1 MSGGPLPLAGVKVL
15 ELARILA
22 GPWAGQTLADLGA
35 EVIKVES
42 PHGDDTRKWGPPF
55 VENEEGRVDAAY
67 FHACNRGKQ
76 SVLADF
82 NKSDDLAFVKRLI
95 ADADIVI
102 ENFKVGGLVRFGLDY
117 QTLAQDHPALVY
129 CSITGFGQTGPYAA
143 RAGYDV
149 IVQGMSGMMDLTGDP
164 DGPPQK
170 IGVALADIIS
180 GLYAVIGIQ
189 SALSLRERTGKGQ
202 HIDIALLDSMVG
214 VLANQ
219 AQNLFVSGVAPRR
232 MGNAHPNLAPYQP
245 FPVADGHFILA
256 VGNDGQFARLCE
268 IVDRAELASDPDFA
282 TNPERVANRDRLIAE
297 LETAFSG
304 WTKQDILAACEAAG
318 IPAGPINALDDVF
331 DDPQVLARGLRI
343 DLPGGTSG
351 VRTPIRF
358 SDAAL
363 QLNVPAPALGQH
375 DETVR
380 CKTKTRPISTFGA

>member
-1 MSGGPLPLAGVKVL
+1 MSGGPLPLAGVKVV

-42 PHGDDTRKWGPPF
+42 PQGDDTRKWGPPF
-55 VENEEGRVDAAY
+55 VENEEGQVDAAY

-82 NKSDDLAFVKRLI
+82 NKPDDLAFVKCLI

-117 QTLAQDHPALVY
+117 QTLAKDHPALVY

-149 IVQGMSGMMDLTGDP
+149 IVQGMSGMMDLTGDA

-282 TNPERVANRDRLIAE
+282 TNPARVANRDRLIAE

-304 WTKQDILAACEAAG
+304 RTKQDILAACEAAG

-380 CKTKTRPISTFGA
+380 CKTKTRPISPYGA

>member
-1 MSGGPLPLAGVKVL
+1 MSGGPLPLAGVKVV

-42 PHGDDTRKWGPPF
+42 PQGDDTRKWGPPF
-55 VENEEGRVDAAY
+55 VENEEGQVDAAY

-82 NKSDDLAFVKRLI
+82 NKPDDLAFVKCLI

-117 QTLAQDHPALVY
+117 QTLAKDHPALVY

-170 IGVALADIIS
+170 IGVALADLIS

-282 TNPERVANRDRLIAE
+282 TNPARVANRDRLIAE

-304 WTKQDILAACEAAG
+304 RTKQDILAACEAAG

-380 CKTKTRPISTFGA
+380 CKTKPRPISPYGA

>member
-1 MSGGPLPLAGVKVL
+1 MSGGPLPLAGVKVV

-76 SVLADF
+76 SVVADF

-117 QTLAQDHPALVY
+117 QTLAKDHPALVY
-129 CSITGFGQTGPYAA
+129 CSITRFGQTGPYAA

-189 SALSLRERTGKGQ
+189 TALSLRERTGKGQ

-268 IVDRAELASDPDFA
+268 IVDRADLASDPDFA
-282 TNPERVANRDRLIAE
+282 TNPARVADRDRLIAE
-297 LETAFSG
+297 LGTAFSG
-304 WTKQDILAACEAAG
+304 RTKQDILAACEAAG

-363 QLNVPAPALGQH
+363 QLNVPAPELGQH

-380 CKTKTRPISTFGA
+380 CKTKTHPISPYGA

>member
-1 MSGGPLPLAGVKVL
+1 MSGGPLPLAGVKVI

>member
-1 MSGGPLPLAGVKVL
+1 MSGGPLPLAGVKVV

-42 PHGDDTRKWGPPF
+42 PQGDDTRKWGPPF
-55 VENEEGRVDAAY
+55 VENEEGQVDAAY

-82 NKSDDLAFVKRLI
+82 NKPDDLAFVKCLI

-117 QTLAQDHPALVY
+117 QTLAKDHPALVY

-170 IGVALADIIS
+170 IGVALADLIS

-282 TNPERVANRDRLIAE
+282 TNPARVANRDRLIAE

-304 WTKQDILAACEAAG
+304 RTKQDILAACEAAG

-380 CKTKTRPISTFGA
+380 CKTKTRPISPYGA

>member
-1 MSGGPLPLAGVKVL
+1 MSGGPLPLAGVKVV

-42 PHGDDTRKWGPPF
+42 PEGDDTRKWGPPF

-82 NKSDDLAFVKRLI
+82 NKPDDLAFVKRLA

-117 QTLAQDHPALVY
+117 QTLAKDHPALVY

-282 TNPERVANRDRLIAE
+282 TNPARVANRDRLIAE

-375 DETVR
+375 DEMVR
-380 CKTKTRPISTFGA
+380 CKTKTRPISPYGA

>member
-1 MSGGPLPLAGVKVL
+1 MSGGPLPLAGVKVV

-42 PHGDDTRKWGPPF
+42 PQGDDTRKWGPPF
-55 VENEEGRVDAAY
+55 VENEEGQVDAAY

-82 NKSDDLAFVKRLI
+82 NKPDDLAFVKCLI

-117 QTLAQDHPALVY
+117 QTLAKDHPALVY

-282 TNPERVANRDRLIAE
+282 TNPARVANRDRLIAE

-380 CKTKTRPISTFGA
+380 CKTKTRPISPYGA

>member
-1 MSGGPLPLAGVKVL
+1 MSGGPLPLAGVKVV

-42 PHGDDTRKWGPPF
+42 PQGDDTRKWGPPF
-55 VENEEGRVDAAY
+55 VENEEGQVDAAY

-82 NKSDDLAFVKRLI
+82 NKPDDLAFVKCLI

-117 QTLAQDHPALVY
+117 QTLAKDHPALVY

-149 IVQGMSGMMDLTGDP
+149 IVQGLSGMMDLTGDP

-170 IGVALADIIS
+170 IGVALADLIS

-219 AQNLFVSGVAPRR
+219 AQHLFVSGVAPRR

-282 TNPERVANRDRLIAE
+282 TNPARVANRDRLIAE

-304 WTKQDILAACEAAG
+304 RTKQDILAACEAAG

-380 CKTKTRPISTFGA
+380 CKTKTRPISPYGA

>member
-1 MSGGPLPLAGVKVL
+1 MSGGPLPLAGVKVV

-42 PHGDDTRKWGPPF
+42 PQGDDTRKWGPPF
-55 VENEEGRVDAAY
+55 VENEEGQVDAAY

-82 NKSDDLAFVKRLI
+82 NKPDDLAFVKRLV

-117 QTLAQDHPALVY
+117 QTLAKDHPALVY

-149 IVQGMSGMMDLTGDP
+149 IVQGMSGMMDLTGDA

-282 TNPERVANRDRLIAE
+282 TNPARVANRDRLIAE

-375 DETVR
+375 DEMVR
-380 CKTKTRPISTFGA
+380 CKTKTRPISPYGA

>member
-1 MSGGPLPLAGVKVL
+1 MSGGPLPLAGVKVV

-42 PHGDDTRKWGPPF
+42 PEGDDTRKWGPPF
-55 VENEEGRVDAAY
+55 VENEEGQVDAAY

-82 NKSDDLAFVKRLI
+82 NKPDDLAFVKCLI

-117 QTLAQDHPALVY
+117 QTLAKDHPALVY

-170 IGVALADIIS
+170 IGVALADLIS

-282 TNPERVANRDRLIAE
+282 TNPARVANRDRLIAE

-304 WTKQDILAACEAAG
+304 RTKQDILAACEAAG

-380 CKTKTRPISTFGA
+380 CKTKTRPISPYGA

>member
-1 MSGGPLPLAGVKVL
+1 MSGGPLPLAGVKVV

-42 PHGDDTRKWGPPF
+42 PQGDDTRKWGPPF

-82 NKSDDLAFVKRLI
+82 NKPDDLAFVKRLI

-102 ENFKVGGLVRFGLDY
+102 ENFKVGGLVRSGLDY
-117 QTLAQDHPALVY
+117 QTLAKDHPALVY

-149 IVQGMSGMMDLTGDP
+149 IVQGMSGMMDLTGDA

-189 SALSLRERTGKGQ
+189 SALALRERTGKGQ

-282 TNPERVANRDRLIAE
+282 TNPARVANRDRLIAE

-304 WTKQDILAACEAAG
+304 WTKQEILAACEVAG

-380 CKTKTRPISTFGA
+380 CKTKTRPISPYGA

>member
-1 MSGGPLPLAGVKVL
+1 MSGGPLPLAGVKVV

-42 PHGDDTRKWGPPF
+42 PQGDDTRKWGPPF

-82 NKSDDLAFVKRLI
+82 NKPDDLAFVKRLI

-117 QTLAQDHPALVY
+117 PTLAKDHSALVY

-282 TNPERVANRDRLIAE
+282 TNPARVANRDRLIAE

-375 DETVR
+375 DETAR
-380 CKTKTRPISTFGA
+380 CKTKTRPISPYGA

>member
-1 MSGGPLPLAGVKVL
+1 MSGGPLPLAGVKVV

-42 PHGDDTRKWGPPF
+42 PQGDDTRKWGPPF

-82 NKSDDLAFVKRLI
+82 NKPDDLAFVKRLI

-102 ENFKVGGLVRFGLDY
+102 ENFKVGGLVRSGLDY
-117 QTLAQDHPALVY
+117 QTLAKDHPALVY

-149 IVQGMSGMMDLTGDP
+149 IVQGMSGMMDLTGDA

-219 AQNLFVSGVAPRR
+219 AQNLFASGVAPRR

-245 FPVADGHFILA
+245 FAVADGHFILA
-256 VGNDGQFARLCE
+256 VGNDSQFARLCE

-282 TNPERVANRDRLIAE
+282 TNPARVANRDRLIAE

-304 WTKQDILAACEAAG
+304 WAQQDIIAACEAAG

-375 DETVR
+375 DEMVR
-380 CKTKTRPISTFGA
+380 CKTKTRPISPYGA

>member
-1 MSGGPLPLAGVKVL
+1 MSGGPLPLAGVKVV

-42 PHGDDTRKWGPPF
+42 PQGDDTRKWGPPF
-55 VENEEGRVDAAY
+55 VENEEGQVDAAY

-82 NKSDDLAFVKRLI
+82 NKPDDLAFVKCLI

-117 QTLAQDHPALVY
+117 QTLAKDHPALVY

-282 TNPERVANRDRLIAE
+282 TNPARVANRDRLIAE

-304 WTKQDILAACEAAG
+304 RTKQDILAACEAAG

-380 CKTKTRPISTFGA
+380 CKTKTRPISPYGA

>member
-1 MSGGPLPLAGVKVL
+1 MSGGPLPLAGVKVV

-42 PHGDDTRKWGPPF
+42 PEGDDTRKWGPPF
-55 VENEEGRVDAAY
+55 VENEEGQVDAAY

-82 NKSDDLAFVKRLI
+82 NKPDDLAFVKRLV

-117 QTLAQDHPALVY
+117 QTLAKDHPALVY

-149 IVQGMSGMMDLTGDP
+149 IVQGMSGMMDLTGDA

-282 TNPERVANRDRLIAE
+282 TNPARVANRDRLIAE

-375 DETVR
+375 DEMVR
-380 CKTKTRPISTFGA
+380 CKTKTRPISPYGA

>member
-1 MSGGPLPLAGVKVL
+1 MSGGPLPLAGVKVV

-42 PHGDDTRKWGPPF
+42 PQGDDTRKWGPPF
-55 VENEEGRVDAAY
+55 VENEEGQVDAAY

-82 NKSDDLAFVKRLI
+82 NKPDDLAFVKRLI

-117 QTLAQDHPALVY
+117 QTLAKDHPALVY

-170 IGVALADIIS
+170 IGVALADLIS

-282 TNPERVANRDRLIAE
+282 TNPARVANRDRLIAE

-304 WTKQDILAACEAAG
+304 RTKQDILAACEAAG

-380 CKTKTRPISTFGA
+380 CKTKTRPISPYGA

>member
-1 MSGGPLPLAGVKVL
+1 MAGGPLPLAGVKVV

-42 PHGDDTRKWGPPF
+42 PQGDDTRKWGPPF
-55 VENEEGRVDAAY
+55 VENEEGQADAAY

-76 SVLADF
+76 SVFADF

-102 ENFKVGGLVRFGLDY
+102 ENFKVGGLIRFGLDY
-117 QTLAQDHPALVY
+117 QTLAKDHPALVY

-282 TNPERVANRDRLIAE
+282 TNPARVANRDRLIAE

-304 WTKQDILAACEAAG
+304 WTKQDIIVACEAAG

-375 DETVR
+375 DEMVR
-380 CKTKTRPISTFGA
+380 FKTKTRPISPYGA

>member
-1 MSGGPLPLAGVKVL
+1 MSGGPLPIAGVKVI

>member
-1 MSGGPLPLAGVKVL
+1 MSGGPLPLAGVKVV

-42 PHGDDTRKWGPPF
+42 PQGDDTRKWGPPF
-55 VENEEGRVDAAY
+55 VENKEGQADAAY
-67 FHACNRGKQ
+67 FYACNRGKQ

-82 NKSDDLAFVKRLI
+82 NKPDDLAFVKRLI

-117 QTLAQDHPALVY
+117 PTLAKDHPALVY

-282 TNPERVANRDRLIAE
+282 TNPARVANRDRLIAE

-304 WTKQDILAACEAAG
+304 WAKQDIIVACEAAG

-331 DDPQVLARGLRI
+331 GDPQVLARGLRI

-363 QLNVPAPALGQH
+363 QLNVPAPELGQH
-375 DETVR
+375 DEMVR
-380 CKTKTRPISTFGA
+380 CKTKTRPISPYGA

>member
-1 MSGGPLPLAGVKVL
+1 MPLAGVKVV

-42 PHGDDTRKWGPPF
+42 PQGDDTRKWGPPF
-55 VENEEGRVDAAY
+55 VENEEGQVDAAY

-82 NKSDDLAFVKRLI
+82 NKPDDLAFVKCLI

-117 QTLAQDHPALVY
+117 QTLAKDHPALVY

-170 IGVALADIIS
+170 IGVALADLIS

-282 TNPERVANRDRLIAE
+282 TNPARVANRDRLIAE

-304 WTKQDILAACEAAG
+304 RTKQDILAACEAAG

-380 CKTKTRPISTFGA
+380 CKTKTRPISPYGA

>member
-1 MSGGPLPLAGVKVL
+1 VQTCAFRSV

-42 PHGDDTRKWGPPF
+42 PQGDDTRKWGPPF
-55 VENEEGRVDAAY
+55 VENEEGQVDAAY

-82 NKSDDLAFVKRLI
+82 NKPDDLAFVKCLI

-117 QTLAQDHPALVY
+117 QTLAKDHPALVY

-170 IGVALADIIS
+170 IGVALADLIS

-282 TNPERVANRDRLIAE
+282 TNPARVANRDRLIAE

-304 WTKQDILAACEAAG
+304 RTKQDILAACEAAG

-380 CKTKTRPISTFGA
+380 CKTKTRPISPYGA